1 MPCPI
6 WNCGKIIRT
15 ISWYLECFSD
25 GPLEKFLKDYSHIR
39 KIQFCLDNDLPGRQA
54 AKKLAR
60 KYTLME
66 YEVFVR
72 LPPMGKDYNA
82 FLQYKRKTKS
92 FPAW

>member
-1 MPCPI
+1 
-6 WNCGKIIRT
+6 
-15 ISWYLECFSD
+15 
-25 GPLEKFLKDYSHIR
+25 
-39 KIQFCLDNDLPGRQA
+39 LDNDLPGRQA

-82 FLQYKRKTKS
+82 FLQYKKENQELSMKCYNKVVTEVANKI
-92 FPAW
+92 

>member
-1 MPCPI
+1 MTCRED
-6 WNCGKIIRT
+6 K
-15 ISWYLECFSD
+15 
-25 GPLEKFLKDYSHIR
+25 
-39 KIQFCLDNDLPGRQA
+39 A

-82 FLQYKRKTKS
+82 FLQYKKETKS